1 MLGHS
6 LIGPYTMKKVQ
17 YIVSLGIDRVSVKA
31 LVGKARNSVTMMT
44 GNPVYP
50 NPEPKLETITELAD
64 KLAAADEAYDFNRG
78 KLEKDQRDLSFQDL
92 KMGYRNL
99 GAYVQV
105 ASNGDKEAILAGG
118 FDVRRSAHPLGI
130 PQAPLNVLAM
140 ATRFQRQLEV
150 RWGASKGR
158 LLYKVYQTMG
168 DPTLETG
175 WELIA
180 ETGKTRLLV
189 DGLERFHTYSYRIV
203 AVGAAGA
210 SPASDAASA
219 TAA

>member
-1 MLGHS
+1 LGF
-6 LIGPYTMKKVQ
+6 
-17 YIVSLGIDRVSVKA
+17 DRVTVKA

-44 GNPVYP
+44 GNPAYP
-50 NPEPKLETITELAD
+50 SPGPVLTAVTDAAD
-64 KLAAADEAYDFNRG
+64 KLALADEAYVFNRG
-78 KLEKDQRDLSFQDL
+78 KLEKDNRDQSFQSL
-92 KMGYRNL
+92 KAAYRNL

-105 ASNGDKEAILAGG
+105 ASEGEKEVILSGG
-118 FDVRRSAHPLGI
+118 FNVRREGLPVGI
-130 PQAPLNVLAM
+130 PQSPLNVLAES
-140 ATRFQRQLEV
+140 TRFHRQLEV

-158 LLYKVYQTMG
+158 LLYKVYQTVG
-168 DPTLETG
+168 DPTTEEG

-189 DGLERFHTYSYRIV
+189 EGLARFQTYSYRIV
-203 AVGAAGA
+203 AIGAAGA